1 MEKMNQR
8 QAAEYLWVCQHTIKR
23 WVSKGILK
31 CTCIGAKK
39 RVYFKEDLDALKKQ
53 LNQNSWHPASRLLN
67 P

>member
-1 MEKMNQR
+1 MNQR

-39 RVYFKEDLDALKKQ
+39 RIYFKEDLDALKKQ

>member
-1 MEKMNQR
+1 MNQR

-53 LNQNSWHPASRLLN
+53 LNQNSWHPASGLLN

>member
-1 MEKMNQR
+1 MNQR

>member
-1 MEKMNQR
+1 MNPMNQK

-39 RVYFKEDLDALKKQ
+39 RIYFKEDLDALKRE
-53 LNQNSWHPASRLLN
+53 LNQNSWHPADRLLN

>member
-1 MEKMNQR
+1 MNQR

-39 RVYFKEDLDALKKQ
+39 RIYFKEDLDALKRE
-53 LNQNSWHPASRLLN
+53 LNQNSWHPADRLLN

>member
-1 MEKMNQR
+1 MNQR

-39 RVYFKEDLDALKKQ
+39 RVYFKEDLDSLKKQ

>member
-39 RVYFKEDLDALKKQ
+39 RVYFKEDLDALKNQ

>member
-1 MEKMNQR
+1 MNQR

-31 CTCIGAKK
+31 CTCVGAKK
-39 RVYFKEDLDALKKQ
+39 RIYFKEDLDALKKQ
-53 LNQNSWHPASRLLN
+53 LNQNSWHPADRLLN

>member
-1 MEKMNQR
+1 MESMNQR

-39 RVYFKEDLDALKKQ
+39 RIYFKEDLDALKRE
-53 LNQNSWHPASRLLN
+53 LNQNSWHPADRLLN